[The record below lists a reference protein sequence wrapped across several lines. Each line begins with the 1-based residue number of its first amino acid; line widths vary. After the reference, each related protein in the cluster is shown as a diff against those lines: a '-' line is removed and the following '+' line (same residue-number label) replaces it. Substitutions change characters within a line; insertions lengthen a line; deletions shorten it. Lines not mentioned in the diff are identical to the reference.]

1 MVPLQAPLSLR
12 FFRQEYWSTLPF
24 PSPGNLPDPGIQLEF
39 PALAGG
45 FFTAETPEKPQR
57 LQMYRVRVSMDR
69 KLLRRNLKCQGI
81 LTKGRPKIEILY
93 IKGRD

>member
-1 MVPLQAPLSLR
+1 M
-12 FFRQEYWSTLPF
+12 PF

-57 LQMYRVRVSMDR
+57 KKGKTLTMVYEVLHYLVPISSLTLS
-69 KLLRRNLKCQGI
+69 LLNTLLLAHSI
-81 LTKGRPKIEILY
+81 
-93 IKGRD
+93 